1 MFSDISDD
9 KLLSATQLVESDDA
23 LKNNI
28 RIYDISHFPA
38 MTDEE
43 IIQRTVLH
51 RRHEETRRHGLLAD
65 NVVSY
70 YSCKSS
76 YIYKVLHF
84 LPT

>member
-1 MFSDISDD
+1 
-9 KLLSATQLVESDDA
+9 
-23 LKNNI
+23 
-28 RIYDISHFPA
+28 